1 MTVVA
6 ETMIAHEVSLAVWE
20 VPTATAGGR
29 FRIKAG
35 AKSSA
40 GRVLAGGRIEVLDGD
55 GAAIGLAALGAEPW
69 PGTAALY
76 WTELELAAANAPGAM
91 SLTVRFH
98 DDSGL
103 DAPHQGASA
112 ALRVSVVAKPEHVL
126 TVTVASDGVPLE
138 EAIVRLG
145 AVRATTDRAGVATV
159 ELANGHYELVVWK
172 AGYDIPPRPLAIEAD
187 TAIAIAARALPEDN
201 PDAIWTA

>member
-1 MTVVA
+1 MTTAEA
-6 ETMIAHEVSLAVWE
+6 ETLPETSLAVWDI
-20 VPTATAGGR
+20 PTATAGGR
-29 FRIKAG
+29 FRIKIG

-40 GRVLAGGRIEVLDGD
+40 GCALAGGRIEVLDGD
-55 GAAIGLAALGAEPW
+55 GAVLAEAALGGEPW

-76 WTELELAAANAPGAM
+76 WTEVELVAAEAPGAM

-98 DDSGL
+98 GGGL
-103 DAPHQGASA
+103 EPHQSASA

-126 TVTVASDGVPLE
+126 TVTVASDGVPVE

-145 AVRATTDRAGVATV
+145 AVRATTDRTGVATV
-159 ELANGHYELVVWK
+159 ELAKGQYELVVWK
-172 AGYDIPPRPLAIEAD
+172 VGFDIAPVPLAIEAD
-187 TAIAIAARALPEDN
+187 TAVAVAARALPEDN

>member
-1 MTVVA
+1 MTTAEA
-6 ETMIAHEVSLAVWE
+6 ETLPETSLAVWDI
-20 VPTATAGGR
+20 PTATAGGR
-29 FRIKAG
+29 FRIKIG

-40 GRVLAGGRIEVLDGD
+40 GCALAGGRIEVLDGD
-55 GAAIGLAALGAEPW
+55 GAVLAEAALGGEPW

-76 WTELELAAANAPGAM
+76 WTEVELVAAKAPGAM

-98 DDSGL
+98 GGGL
-103 DAPHQGASA
+103 EPPHQSASA

-126 TVTVASDGVPLE
+126 TVTVASDGVPVE

-159 ELANGHYELVVWK
+159 ELAKGQYELVVWK
-172 AGYDIPPRPLAIEAD
+172 VGYDIAPVPLAIEAD
-187 TAIAIAARALPEDN
+187 TAVAVAARALPEDN